1 MAEVL
6 AVPETADDEQQLQI
20 VAKCMSFVPKNIDIK
35 EGYSLMTILYKV
47 GILDAYL
54 AAVEGRFWHGE
65 FRHYFDFQD
74 ERTIK
79 IQEGRIEFLC
89 LLVRNWSSRSDDEL
103 RFNLPP
109 IIDELRNL
117 TSIELRNC
125 NLIPLEIS
133 NLLHLKTIHFRK
145 CTQNM
150 FENIPDGLQLPS
162 ITKLTISNM
171 PVFRPASNLSSFIK
185 IFSDNL
191 EELCFENV
199 TREQSD
205 EILRLLQDNG
215 DSINFRHSLKVLVMQ
230 NCKLK
235 ERDLERL
242 LYEIQPLFPNLHTMD
257 VWNNGIRSLRG
268 IEDRTKQ
275 MMTSSSSNNL
285 RRLNLG
291 RNPVL
296 NHATIRDDVNSHDDR
311 SPNTARDPMEKV
323 ALLTLLDTFKGISN
337 IGHCLK
343 MNLGRHVR
351 VYQYDPEIEYVL
363 RINQAGRKFMLE
375 TTGGTGVIGVNNGNR
390 TKPITNQALWPL
402 ILEKA
407 YKNSAEI
414 YDHDGRRISKKV
426 AESKMCSTGLF
437 HMIRNYAYGPIFVE
451 DHSRVTNITTVTLL
465 SPVTTIATRVK
476 LRRRHRDHR

>member
-6 AVPETADDEQQLQI
+6 AVPEIADDEQQLQI
-20 VAKCMSFVPKNIDIK
+20 VAKCMSFVPQNMNIK

-133 NLLHLKTIHFRK
+133 NLLHLKTINFRK

-150 FENIPDGLQLPS
+150 SENIPDGLQLPS
-162 ITKLTISNM
+162 ITKLTISM
-171 PVFRPASNLSSFIK
+171 SVFTSNLPSFIK

-191 EELCFENV
+191 EKLCFKNV

-205 EILRLLQDNG
+205 KILRLLQDND
-215 DSINFRHSLKVLVMQ
+215 DSINFRHSLKVLVM
-230 NCKLK
+230 
-235 ERDLERL
+235 
-242 LYEIQPLFPNLHTMD
+242 
-257 VWNNGIRSLRG
+257 
-268 IEDRTKQ
+268 
-275 MMTSSSSNNL
+275 
-285 RRLNLG
+285 
-291 RNPVL
+291 
-296 NHATIRDDVNSHDDR
+296 
-311 SPNTARDPMEKV
+311 
-323 ALLTLLDTFKGISN
+323 
-337 IGHCLK
+337 
-343 MNLGRHVR
+343 
-351 VYQYDPEIEYVL
+351 
-363 RINQAGRKFMLE
+363 
-375 TTGGTGVIGVNNGNR
+375 
-390 TKPITNQALWPL
+390 
-402 ILEKA
+402 
-407 YKNSAEI
+407 
-414 YDHDGRRISKKV
+414 
-426 AESKMCSTGLF
+426 
-437 HMIRNYAYGPIFVE
+437 
-451 DHSRVTNITTVTLL
+451 
-465 SPVTTIATRVK
+465 
-476 LRRRHRDHR
+476 